1 MLGKYLGWMI
11 GVLYVI
17 SLIYIAARTLR
28 SYGDL
33 LLSST
38 MPKTPLLALNT
49 KNDNFQTCCIA
60 LKSSPLVIKADSQT
74 FFVNSGR

>member
-11 GVLYVI
+11 GLLYVI
-17 SLIYIAARTLR
+17 SLIYIATRTLR

-38 MPKTPLLALNT
+38 MPKTHHCWLSILRTTIFKLA
-49 KNDNFQTCCIA
+49 I
-60 LKSSPLVIKADSQT
+60 
-74 FFVNSGR
+74 